1 MAWIGMMLSGGGL
14 YVIYQN
20 KVEMGKDHFTTLH
33 SWGEFGI
40 DWWCFVVIVER
51 GKLFRLLSVCML
63 ERIRTNASICLLISF
78 KTFTKTLQSTNKQ

>member
-33 SWGEFGI
+33 SWGECGI
-40 DWWCFVVIVER
+40 DWWCFVVIVEQ
-51 GKLFRLLSVCML
+51 GKLFRCYNGLHLL
-63 ERIRTNASICLLISF
+63 AS
-78 KTFTKTLQSTNKQ
+78 TFIL